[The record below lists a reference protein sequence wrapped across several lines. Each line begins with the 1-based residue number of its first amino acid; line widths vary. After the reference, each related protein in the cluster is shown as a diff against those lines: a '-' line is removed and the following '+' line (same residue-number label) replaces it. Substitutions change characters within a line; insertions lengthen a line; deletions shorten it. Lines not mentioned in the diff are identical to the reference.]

1 MKGSV
6 RKRGN
11 SYKLTVDIGKDAEGR
26 RRQHSQ
32 TFRMRK
38 EADAALGAMLKQAQ
52 DGSLV
57 KPTRLTTG
65 QYLQQWLDSYA
76 RSHVRPLTLRR
87 YRGIVERHLAPAI
100 GNMPLTSLQPLHV
113 QQAHNQALAAGLSAR
128 SIVQHH
134 RVLSQAL
141 KHAEQWGMV
150 SRNVA
155 RLVTPPRATY
165 KEARF
170 LDVAEARRLIEAA
183 RSTPYYALIALGLA
197 TGLRRGELLGLQ
209 WRDIDLERG
218 SVQVSRA
225 LQHIPGA
232 GLQLHDVK
240 STHSRRKL
248 ALSPNAVLVLRAH
261 HDDAEAVQAEAGA
274 ELEPSAFVFCH
285 PTGRPLLPNTVSDAF
300 QRIAKAAGVEGAG
313 FHSLRHSHASLLL
326 AQGAN
331 LKDIQILL
339 GHSTIAITGDLYA
352 HVTEQRQRE
361 VVARLDQALDVAES
375 IRVQS
380 VSNRADSESCKQ
392 RVESH

>member
-1 MKGSV
+1 MKGSI

-11 SYKLTVDIGKDAEGR
+11 SYKLTVDIGKDTEGR

-32 TFRMRK
+32 TFRTRK
-38 EADAALGAMLKQAQ
+38 EADAALGAILKQAQ

-57 KPTRLTTG
+57 KSTRLTTG
-65 QYLQQWLDSYA
+65 QYLHQWLDGYA
-76 RSHVRPLTLRR
+76 QSHVRPLTLRR
-87 YRGIVERHLAPAI
+87 YRGIVERYLVPAI
-100 GNMPLTSLQPLHV
+100 GNVPLTSLQPLHV
-113 QQAHNQALAAGLSAR
+113 QQAHNQALAGGLSAR

-134 RVLSQAL
+134 RVLSEAL
-141 KHAEQWGMV
+141 KHAEQWGML

-155 RLVTPPRATY
+155 RLVSPPRSAY

-170 LDVAEARRLIEAA
+170 LDAAEARRLIEAA
-183 RSTPYYALIALGLA
+183 KSTRYYVLLALALA
-197 TGLRRGELLGLQ
+197 TGLRRGELLGLR
-209 WRDIDLERG
+209 WSDIDLEKG
-218 SVQVSRA
+218 SVQVIRA

-261 HDDAEAVQAEAGA
+261 HDDAEAVQAETGN
-274 ELEPSAFVFCH
+274 ELELSAFVFCH
-285 PTGRPLLPNTVSDAF
+285 PTGLPLSPNTISHVF
-300 QRIAKAAGVEGAG
+300 HRVAKAAGIDGAR
-313 FHSLRHSHASLLL
+313 FHSLRHSYASLLL

-331 LKDIQILL
+331 LKDIQALL
-339 GHSTIAITGDLYA
+339 GHSSIAITGNLYA

-361 VVARLDQALDVAES
+361 VAARIDQALDVAAS

-380 VSNRADSESCKQ
+380 VSAEAIPKP
-392 RVESH
+392 VE